1 FSLTL
6 AVQSVLNAEA
16 RRLWVEPKGDP
27 AATVMLEGAPE
38 SRFIVGDREI
48 TVQRDRRDRV
58 VISGHKIL
66 PVITSAEWDGDTLR
80 LSGRYPHP
88 DDGERDLVL
97 RHRTGLQLRVPLRR
111 DGDEFSVEFRP
122 NAMPRFG
129 WDVPLAEGT
138 WHI

>member
-1 FSLTL
+1 
-6 AVQSVLNAEA
+6 
-16 RRLWVEPKGDP
+16 
-27 AATVMLEGAPE
+27 
-38 SRFIVGDREI
+38 DREI

-138 WHI
+138 WHISVAPRGKTGGSA